1 MKDSQQEK
9 DEYFIYTQQIATEL
23 HEKDDLIYR
32 SPNKVQYGQDLLKLL
47 KFFHLVLAKGRSF
60 LFILTTV
67 IFPKILAINWLVFK
81 NYTV

>member
-32 SPNKVQYGQDLLKLL
+32 SPNKVLDQSKWDLKYN
-47 KFFHLVLAKGRSF
+47 F
-60 LFILTTV
+60 LFSFGKRMKPFFYFRNSL
-67 IFPKILAINWLVFK
+67 IFEDSGFW
-81 NYTV
+81 

>member
-32 SPNKVQYGQDLLKLL
+32 SPNKVLNPSKWDLQYD
-47 KFFHLVLAKGRSF
+47 F
-60 LFILTTV
+60 LFSFGKKMKLSFYSPNSP
-67 IFPKILAINWLVFK
+67 IFENSGSW
-81 NYTV
+81 

>member
-32 SPNKVQYGQDLLKLL
+32 SPNKVLNPLK
-47 KFFHLVLAKGRSF
+47 
-60 LFILTTV
+60 
-67 IFPKILAINWLVFK
+67 
-81 NYTV
+81 

>member
-32 SPNKVQYGQDLLKLL
+32 SPNKVSNINTKLVDEYFSFSFG
-47 KFFHLVLAKGRSF
+47 KKTKPSFYSRSSP
-60 LFILTTV
+60 
-67 IFPKILAINWLVFK
+67 IFEDSGF
-81 NYTV
+81 

>member
-32 SPNKVQYGQDLLKLL
+32 SPNKVLNLSKWYSKYD
-47 KFFHLVLAKGRSF
+47 F
-60 LFILTTV
+60 LFSFGKKTKPSFYSHSSP
-67 IFPKILAINWLVFK
+67 IFEDSGFW
-81 NYTV
+81 

>member
-32 SPNKVQYGQDLLKLL
+32 SPNKVLNWSKWDSQYDILISTS
-47 KFFHLVLAKGRSF
+47 AKG
-60 LFILTTV
+60 L
-67 IFPKILAINWLVFK
+67 
-81 NYTV
+81 